1 MDAHRASVI
10 HKDIKCD
17 NIVLE
22 QDELD
27 LGAMTLLRG
36 VVCDFGLANVAT
48 QVQCLH
54 GSSFRNTFSVLIF
67 PLTSC
72 SRVILQSAARVNS
85 SRPRYG
91 SISIGRLPVT
101 KTVHIKPP
109 ATFIRWG

>member
-48 QVQCLH
+48 QVQYLH
-54 GSSFRNTFSVLIF
+54 GSSFCKRFFS
-67 PLTSC
+67 
-72 SRVILQSAARVNS
+72 IL
-85 SRPRYG
+85 
-91 SISIGRLPVT
+91 
-101 KTVHIKPP
+101 H
-109 ATFIRWG
+109 